1 MPTDSLR
8 PTDAELS
15 ILRVLWDRGPSTVR
29 EVHDALNLE
38 RRTGYTTVLK
48 FMQIMFEKGLV
59 ERDESQRSHVYR
71 AERSQQ
77 STQKQLVKDLLDRA
91 FGGSA
96 KQLVMQ
102 ALSAARTS
110 PEELKEIRKLIDEA
124 NHNSTKRGQQ

>member
-1 MPTDSLR
+1 MSTEPPR

-15 ILRVLWDRGPSTVR
+15 ILRVLWNRGASTVR
-29 EVHDALNLE
+29 EVHDALNE
-38 RRTGYTTVLK
+38 QRRMGYTTVLK
-48 FMQIMFEKGLV
+48 FMQIMHDKGLL

-71 AERSQQ
+71 ARPSQQ

-110 PEELKEIRKLIDEA
+110 PQELKEIRKLIDDA
-124 NHNSTKRGQQ
+124 NTTSTKRGPS